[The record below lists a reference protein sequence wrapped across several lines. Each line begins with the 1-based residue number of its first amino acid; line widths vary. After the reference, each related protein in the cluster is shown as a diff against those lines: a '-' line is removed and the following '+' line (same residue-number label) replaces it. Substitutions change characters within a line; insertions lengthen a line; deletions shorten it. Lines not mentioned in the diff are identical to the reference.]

1 MGYFLQS
8 ENRFIY
14 FILFVYCI
22 TICTEKRVPRLS
34 QNLTSQEVNSSST
47 LTLECLAHGVP
58 PPLITWYKDKS
69 PITEGPGENKLLFK
83 LA

>member
-1 MGYFLQS
+1 MAYCFHS

-22 TICTEKRVPRLS
+22 IICTERSVPSLL

-58 PPLITWYKDKS
+58 PPLITWYKDKI
-69 PITEGPGENKLLFK
+69 PITEGPGENKLLFNF
-83 LA
+83 A